1 MRPIYETK
9 ADKARE
15 LGVVEYLQR
24 KGYKFLYIETV
35 PLASFDG
42 YMARLDGTPFA
53 LVEIKNR
60 RNASDAYPT
69 YMISASKVRA
79 MLATAKAHQL
89 RALLFVRFT
98 DGVFITRLEDNEQT
112 GEGGRYDRNDSRDI
126 EECVYIPMERFR
138 KL

>member
-1 MRPIYETK
+1 MRPIYETE

-24 KGYKFLYIETV
+24 KGYKFLYTETV
-35 PLASFDG
+35 PFAPFDG
-42 YMARLDGTPFA
+42 YMTRPDGTTFA

-69 YMISASKVRA
+69 YMISANKVRA
-79 MLATAKAHQL
+79 MLETAKEYQL
-89 RALLFVRFT
+89 HALLFVRFT
-98 DGVFITRLEDNEQT
+98 DGVFVTRLEDNEQT

-126 EECVYIPMERFR
+126 EECVYIPMERF
-138 KL
+138 KEL